1 MKKVLVL
8 VVALLL
14 LVSVAMTGCQ
24 NAEQA
29 AESQEPAA
37 EEESTA
43 PEEEAVVEAPEEGG
57 LIGVLMPTQSLQRWN
72 QDGAFMKEKLE
83 EQGYEVDLQYAN
95 NEVATQVEQLEN
107 MITKGVDVL
116 VIASIDGTALAGGLQ
131 EAADDGIKVIAY
143 DRLLMDT
150 PNCDYY
156 ATFDNYQVGVLQ
168 GTYIVETLGL
178 DEGTT
183 GPFTMEVFGGSPDDN
198 NAYFFNAGAMDT
210 LQPYIDSGVLVI
222 KSGQTDMS
230 VIAIQAWEAAGAQD
244 RMDNL
249 LTANYA
255 DENIDVVLSPNDSL
269 AQGIVASLKSAGYGT
284 EDKPYPILTGQ
295 DCDIINVGQMIR
307 GEQSMSVF
315 KDTRTLAAQV
325 VDMVNAIL
333 TGAEV
338 PVNDTETYDNNV
350 KVVPSFLCLPVFADV
365 NNYEE
370 LLVDTGYYTQDQVNE
385 SAGQ

>member
-14 LVSVAMTGCQ
+14 LLSVALAGCAQ
-24 NAEQA
+24 QTDEP
-29 AESQEPAA
+29 AESQAPAA

-43 PEEEAVVEAPEEGG
+43 PEEEVAAPEEGG

-72 QDGAFMKEKLE
+72 QDGAYMKAELE
-83 EQGYEVDLQYAN
+83 GQGYEVDLQYAN

-131 EAADDGIKVIAY
+131 EAADEGIQVIAY
-143 DRLLMDT
+143 DRLIMDT
-150 PNCDYY
+150 PNVDYY
-156 ATFDNYQVGVLQ
+156 ATFDNYQVGVIQ
-168 GTYIVETLGL
+168 GSYIVETLGL
-178 DEGTT
+178 EEGVE

-210 LQPYIDSGVLVI
+210 LQPYIDSGALVI
-222 KSGQTDMS
+222 KSGQTDMEQ
-230 VIAIQAWEAAGAQD
+230 IAIQAWEAAGAQD

-249 LTANYA
+249 LTAYYA

-284 EDKPYPILTGQ
+284 ADKPYPVLTGQ

-315 KDTRTLAAQV
+315 KDTRTLASQV

-365 NNYEE
+365 NNYQE
-370 LLVDTGYYTQDQVNE
+370 LLVESGYYTQEQVDE
-385 SAGQ
+385 AAAQ

>member
-1 MKKVLVL
+1 MKKVLAL
-8 VVALLL
+8 VIALLL
-14 LVSVAMTGCQ
+14 LLGLVVTGC
-24 NAEQA
+24 AKQA
-29 AESQEPAA
+29 GEPAA
-37 EEESTA
+37 PDAEGPATADES
-43 PEEEAVVEAPEEGG
+43 EAPEAPAGGG

-72 QDGAFMKEKLE
+72 QDGAYMKEKLE
-83 EQGYEVDLQYAN
+83 AAGYEVDLQYAN
-95 NEVATQVEQLEN
+95 NEVDTQIEQLEN

-116 VIASIDGTALAGGLQ
+116 VIASIDGTALGGPLQ
-131 EAADDGIKVIAY
+131 EAADKGIKIIAY

-178 DEGTT
+178 DKGEE
-183 GPFTMEVFGGSPDDN
+183 GPFTLEVFGGSPDDN

-222 KSGQTDMS
+222 KSGQTEMEQ
-230 VIAIQAWEAAGAQD
+230 IAIQAWEAAGAQD
-244 RMDNL
+244 RMDDL
-249 LTANYA
+249 LTAYYA

-269 AQGIVASLKSAGYGT
+269 AQGIVASLKQAGYGT
-284 EDKPYPILTGQ
+284 DDKPFPILTGQ
-295 DCDIINVGQMIR
+295 DCDIINVGQLIR

-325 VDMVNAIL
+325 VDMVNAIM

-350 KVVPSFLCLPVFADV
+350 KVVPSYLCLPVFADV
-365 NNYEE
+365 NNYKE
-370 LLVDTGYYTQDQVNE
+370 LLIDSGYYTQEQIDEAAAQ
-385 SAGQ
+385 